1 MLLQLVPSLV
11 LLAITGLLAVPLAS
25 YMAKCLTSQRTF
37 LWPVLRPLER
47 VIYRFCGVDEFRE
60 TDWKTYA
67 WAFILFNALS
77 FLVLMV
83 QLMVQAWLPLN
94 PKHFPNLSWHLAFN
108 TAVSFMTN
116 TNWQSYGGESTMS
129 YLSQMLGLAVH
140 NFASAASGLAV
151 LLVLFRGFTRQ
162 SMTCVGNFWVDLT
175 RSTVYLFLPL
185 ALIMALLLAS
195 QGVIQSFA
203 PYQKV
208 QTLTGNTQEIPFGPV
223 ASQIAIKQLGSN
235 GGGFFNTNS
244 AYPFENPTPFSNF
257 LENVAI
263 LLIPMALPLV
273 FGLFLRRK
281 KEGWALFTAMLILLL
296 VGLGVGLWAE
306 LQPNPNLA
314 AVGVK
319 NGVNFEGKEA
329 RFGIGASVL
338 WGVTTTDVSNGS
350 VNFMH
355 DSAMPLTGLVEL
367 FNIGTGEV
375 IFGGIGVGLKGFL
388 AYAILA
394 MFIGGLMIGRTPEL
408 YGKKLEAY
416 EMIMSVIMILL
427 PPVFLLLLTAWAV
440 LYPVALTS
448 LANAGP
454 HGFSEILYA
463 FTSAAGNNGSAFA
476 GLNANTPFYDVAL
489 GFLMLIGR
497 FATVLPGLA
506 IGGSLIKKQRV
517 PLSSATF
524 PTTSW
529 IYIALLIGV
538 VIIVGALTY
547 FPAYTLG
554 PILEHLLLPTSRLF

>member
-1 MLLQLVPSLV
+1 MFLQLVPALILV
-11 LLAITGLLAVPLAS
+11 GITGLLAVPLAS
-25 YMAKCLTSQRTF
+25 YIAKCLTSQRTF

-47 VIYRFCGVDEFRE
+47 LIYRLCGVDEFRE

-67 WAFILFNALS
+67 WAFILFNAVS

-94 PKHFPNLSWHLAFN
+94 PQHMPNLSWHLAFN

-116 TNWQSYGGESTMS
+116 TNWQSYGGETTMS
-129 YLSQMLGLAVH
+129 YLTQMLGLAVH

-151 LLVLFRGFTRQ
+151 LLVLIRGFTRQ
-162 SMTCVGNFWVDLT
+162 STTCVGNFWVDLT

-185 ALIMALLLAS
+185 SLILALFLVS
-195 QGVIQSFA
+195 QGVIQNFA
-203 PYQKV
+203 SYLPI
-208 QTLTGNTQEIPFGPV
+208 QTLEGKAQTIPFGPV
-223 ASQIAIKQLGSN
+223 ASQVAIKQLGSN
-235 GGGFFNTNS
+235 GGGFFNVNS
-244 AYPFENPTPFSNF
+244 AYPFENPTPFANF
-257 LENVAI
+257 LENVGI
-263 LLIPMALPLV
+263 LLISMALPLA
-273 FGLFLRRK
+273 FGLFLRRR

-296 VGLGVGLWAE
+296 LGLGVGLWAE
-306 LQPNPNLA
+306 LQPNPNLIA
-314 AVGVK
+314 AGVK
-319 NGVNFEGKEA
+319 NGVNLEGKET

-338 WGVTTTDVSNGS
+338 WAVTTTDVSNGS
-350 VNFMH
+350 VNCMH
-355 DSAMPLTGLVEL
+355 DSAMPLTGLVAL

-408 YGKKLEAY
+408 YGKKLEAF
-416 EMIMSVIMILL
+416 EMIMAVVIIVLA
-427 PPVFLLLLTAWAV
+427 PIFLLILSSVAV
-440 LYPVALTS
+440 LYPVALAS

-454 HGFSEILYA
+454 HGFTEIFYA
-463 FTSAAGNNGSAFA
+463 YTSAAGNNGSAFA
-476 GLNANTPFYDVAL
+476 GLNANTPFFNVTL
-489 GFLMLIGR
+489 GLLMLIGR

-506 IGGSLIKKQRV
+506 IGGSLARKQKV
-517 PLSSATF
+517 PASSAAF

-529 IYIALLIGV
+529 VFIALLIGV

-554 PILEHLLLPTSRLF
+554 PILEHLLLPAGRLF